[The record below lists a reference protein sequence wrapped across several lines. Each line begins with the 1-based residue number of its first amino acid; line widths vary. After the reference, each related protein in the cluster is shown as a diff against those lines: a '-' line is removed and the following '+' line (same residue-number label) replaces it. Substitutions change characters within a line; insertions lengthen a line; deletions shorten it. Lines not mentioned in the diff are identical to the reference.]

1 MPAFD
6 AIVIGTGQAGPTLAH
21 RLAGAGM
28 RVAVLERHYFGGTCV
43 NTGCTPT
50 KTMVASAYA
59 ARLAHRAGEY
69 GVALTGDISVDMK
82 KVKARKDYV
91 LGFSRRGVERGLR
104 SNANIAVYQGHGRFA
119 SPGNVEVGGDMLSAP
134 KIFLNVGGR
143 AFIPPISGLDQVP
156 YFTNS
161 TLLDLEVVPQHLIIV
176 GGSYVGLEFAQV
188 FRRFGSKVSVIEAS
202 PRLIAREDADTSAAV
217 ADILGREEIALYL
230 GAKDLKVAKRGADIV
245 VSLEAGGV
253 KSDLVGSHLLMAVG
267 RQPNTDDLGLEKV
280 GIATDAKGYISVNDQ
295 LETSVPGIWA
305 MGDCNGK
312 GAFTHTAYNDAE
324 IVAANLLDGDKR
336 RVSDRIVAYNLYT
349 DPPLGR
355 VGMTEAEVR
364 KAGRPALM
372 ATMAMEDVSRAF
384 EKGETLGFM
393 KILVDGESRH
403 ILGASILGVGGDEVI
418 HVLLT
423 LMYAKAPYE
432 VMQRAVYIHP
442 TVSELLPTMLGRL
455 KPL

>member
-28 RVAVLERHYFGGTCV
+28 RVAIIERHLFGGTCV

-50 KTMVASAYA
+50 KTLVASAYA

-69 GVALTGDISVDMK
+69 GVAISGDISVDMK

-104 SNANIAVYQGHGRFA
+104 SNPSIAVYQGHGRFA
-119 SPGNVEVGGDMLSAP
+119 SPGSVEVGGETLSAA
-134 KIFLNVGGR
+134 KIFLDVGGR
-143 AFIPPISGLDQVP
+143 ALIPQIPGLDQVA

-161 TLLDLEVVPQHLIIV
+161 SLLDIEVVPPHLIIV
-176 GGSYVGLEFAQV
+176 GGSYVGLEFAQA
-188 FRRFGSKVSVIEAS
+188 FRRFGSKVSVIEAA

-230 GAKDLKVAKRGADIV
+230 GAKDLKLAKRGADIV
-245 VSLEAGGV
+245 VSLQADGV
-253 KSDLVGSHLLMAVG
+253 KNEIAGSHLLIAVG

-280 GIATDAKGYISVNDQ
+280 GVATDAKGYISVNDR
-295 LETSVPGIWA
+295 LETNVPGIWA
-305 MGDCNGK
+305 LGDCNGK

-324 IVAANLLDGDKR
+324 IVAANLIDGAAR
-336 RVSDRIVAYNLYT
+336 RLSDRIVAYNLYT

-355 VGMTEAEVR
+355 IGMTEAEVR
-364 KAGRPALM
+364 KSGRPALM

-393 KILVDGESRH
+393 KILVDGESKQV
-403 ILGASILGVGGDEVI
+403 LGASILGVGGDEVI

-432 VMQRAVYIHP
+432 VMQRAVHIHP
-442 TVSELLPTMLGRL
+442 TVAELLPTMLGRL

>member
-69 GVALTGDISVDMK
+69 GVAITGDIGVDMK

-104 SNANIAVYQGHGRFA
+104 SNANIAVYQGHGRFV
-119 SPGNVEVGGDMLSAP
+119 SPGNVEVGGETLSAP

-143 AFIPPISGLDQVP
+143 AFIPPIPGLDQVP

-161 TLLDLEVVPQHLIIV
+161 TLLDLEVVPQHLIII

-188 FRRFGSKVSVIEAS
+188 FRRFGSKVSVIEAA
-202 PRLIAREDADTSAAV
+202 PRLIAREDTDTSAAV
-217 ADILGREEIALYL
+217 ADILAQEEIALYL
-230 GAKDLKVAKRGADIV
+230 GAKDLKVAKRGADVV
-245 VSLEAGGV
+245 VSLQAGGV

-280 GIATDAKGYISVNDQ
+280 GMATDAKGYISVNDQ
-295 LETSVPGIWA
+295 LETNVPGIWA
-305 MGDCNGK
+305 LGDCNGK

-324 IVAANLLDGDKR
+324 IVAANLLDGGTR

-355 VGMTEAEVR
+355 IGMTEAEVR

-403 ILGASILGVGGDEVI
+403 VLGASILGVGGDEVI

>member
-1 MPAFD
+1 MPAFE

-28 RVAVLERHYFGGTCV
+28 RVAIIERHFFGGTCV

-50 KTMVASAYA
+50 KTLVASAYA
-59 ARLAHRAGEY
+59 ARVAHRAGEY
-69 GVALTGDISVDMK
+69 GVGISGDISVDMK
-82 KVKARKDYV
+82 KVMARKDYV

-104 SNANIAVYQGHGRFA
+104 SNPNIAVYQGHGRLV
-119 SPGNVEVGGDMLSAP
+119 SPGSVEVGSETLSAA
-134 KIFLNVGGR
+134 KIFLDVGGR
-143 AFIPPISGLDQVP
+143 AFIPQIPGLDQVA

-161 TLLDLEVVPQHLIIV
+161 SLLDIEVVPPHLIIV
-176 GGSYVGLEFAQV
+176 GGSYVGLEFAQA
-188 FRRFGSKVSVIEAS
+188 FRRFGSKVSIIEAA

-230 GAKDLKVAKRGADIV
+230 GAKDLKLAKRGADIV
-245 VSLEAGGV
+245 VSLEADGI
-253 KSDLVGSHLLMAVG
+253 KNEIAGSHLLIAVG

-280 GIATDAKGYISVNDQ
+280 GVATDAKGYISVNDR
-295 LETSVPGIWA
+295 LETNVPGIWA
-305 MGDCNGK
+305 LGDCNGK

-324 IVAANLLDGDKR
+324 IVAANLIDGAAR
-336 RVSDRIVAYNLYT
+336 RLSDRIVAYNLYT

-355 VGMTEAEVR
+355 IGMTEAEVR
-364 KAGRPALM
+364 KSGRPALM

-393 KILVDGESRH
+393 KILVDGESKQV
-403 ILGASILGVGGDEVI
+403 LGASILGVGGDEVI

-432 VMQRAVYIHP
+432 VMQRAVHIHP
-442 TVSELLPTMLGRL
+442 TVAELLPTMLGRL